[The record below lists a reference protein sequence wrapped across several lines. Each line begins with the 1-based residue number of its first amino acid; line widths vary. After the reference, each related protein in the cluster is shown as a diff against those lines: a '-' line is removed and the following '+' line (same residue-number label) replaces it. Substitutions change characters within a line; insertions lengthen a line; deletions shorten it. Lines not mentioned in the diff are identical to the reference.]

1 MDMDST
7 TAKAADWEW
16 ANGKPPAL
24 YGVSCSHVVS
34 PHLNLPKNKRKEVRR
49 AKMTMEDRRV

>member
-7 TAKAADWEW
+7 TAKAAGWEW

-24 YGVSCSHVVS
+24 YGVIAAAMLC
-34 PHLNLPKNKRKEVRR
+34 LL
-49 AKMTMEDRRV
+49 A